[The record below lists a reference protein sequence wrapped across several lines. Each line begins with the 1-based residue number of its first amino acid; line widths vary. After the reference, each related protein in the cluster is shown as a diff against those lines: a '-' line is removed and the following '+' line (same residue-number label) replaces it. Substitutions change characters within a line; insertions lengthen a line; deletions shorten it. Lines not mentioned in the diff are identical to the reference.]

1 MCVQWIWYFAGND
14 FNGAIIAILVG
25 SSFGPLMSTSLL
37 ATSNKW
43 FAEKERGRATALVTI
58 TSLLGAGLSVLGPT
72 LLGIELSEDKIDTSL
87 KSCQVT
93 PTLLAT
99 NETFCSQF
107 AEAVDNF
114 CCAPDANIPLYDL
127 LLAVFST
134 LSALFTIAA
143 VRDRP
148 PTPPSG
154 GADAPNLPRV
164 VSGFKHIF
172 SYPKHQN
179 FIFVMI
185 SDFLVG
191 GPAKVV
197 FATIARILPPAV
209 AELDVIATALGFILV
224 LPTVALLSYL
234 LDYRKLYYPVVRFA
248 FTFGFGAFILLAIC
262 LAVDTVAGQYAFLA
276 ILILAVVAVLAW
288 QVGVFELKLEYVYT
302 EKFSVEGLVIGTDR
316 FVVNLG
322 SVVFLSFLAPET
334 VGRNNVFYIG
344 SAIMAVGLIPL
355 YVMNGKEEY
364 KRLEYEKSKE
374 TSVITDQPFEG
385 VSN

>member
-1 MCVQWIWYFAGND
+1 M
-14 FNGAIIAILVG
+14 AIALG
-25 SSFGPLMSTSLL
+25 SGFGPLMSTSLL

-58 TSLLGAGLSVLGPT
+58 TSLLGAGLSVIGPT
-72 LLGIELSEDKIDTSL
+72 ALGIELSADKIDVTL
-87 KSCQVT
+87 KSCKVT
-93 PTLLAT
+93 PSLLAT
-99 NETFCSQF
+99 NETFCADF
-107 AEAVDNF
+107 DEAVDNF
-114 CCAPDANIPLYDL
+114 CCVPDANIPLYDL
-127 LLAVFST
+127 LLALFST
-134 LSALFTIAA
+134 ASAAFTIAA

-154 GADAPNLPRV
+154 GADAPNLPKIGA
-164 VSGFKHIF
+164 GFKHIF
-172 SYPKHQN
+172 SYPTHQN

-209 AELDVIATALGFILV
+209 AELDVIATAIGFVLV
-224 LPTVALLSYL
+224 LPTVLVLSYL
-234 LDYRKLYYPVVRFA
+234 LDYRKLYYPTVRFA

-262 LAVDTVAGQYAFLA
+262 LAVDTVAGQYAFLV

-288 QVGVFELKLEYVYT
+288 QVGVFELKLEYVFT
-302 EKFSVEGLVIGTDR
+302 NKFSVEGLVIGTDR

-322 SVVFLSFLAPET
+322 SVVFLSFLSPEN

-344 SAIMAVGLIPL
+344 SAIMAVGLVPL
-355 YVMNGKEEY
+355 YVMNGKYAY
-364 KRLEYEKSKE
+364 KRIEYEKNKE